1 MLVMPRAIRVR
12 DQSGD
17 ATLNLRRLAL
27 AFFSA
32 VLTAIAATAILAAM
46 GRPEAIA
53 LYAVF
58 GGFCHQQIERTWVL
72 ASHPLPVCVRCF
84 GFYLGAFAA
93 AAAGARFSIRGLLL
107 AGSVALLTVGAEIAD
122 LWTAP
127 PAVRWL
133 SGVLLGWSLVSPLAG
148 CLPVGRGGSSRYG

>member
-1 MLVMPRAIRVR
+1 MLVIPRAIPIR
-12 DQSGD
+12 DQSG
-17 ATLNLRRLAL
+17 AALNLRRLAL

-32 VLTAIAATAILAAM
+32 VLAAIAATVILAAM

-53 LYAVF
+53 LYAAF

-93 AAAGARFSIRGLLL
+93 AAAAARFSKRILLL
-107 AGSVALLTVGAEIAD
+107 SIGFALVTAGAEVAG

-127 PAVRWL
+127 SAVRWL
-133 SGVLLGWSLVSPLAG
+133 SGLLLGWSLVSPLAG
-148 CLPVGRGGSSRYG
+148 CLPEGRGGLSRYS